1 MSKGIEL
8 TPTQIKAYENGATM
22 FFVSDKQKYNT

>member
-22 FFVSDKQKYNT
+22 FFCFRQTKV